1 MNLRAMLLSSMTA
14 FALIAGTTGA
24 MADGNIQTINIGIG
38 NLGDGF
44 GDYNAVAVSALQQN
58 AVQIAGSMSE
68 IAIGGEHSAEM
79 DFGEMSFEN
88 QMFSNNNFNSGVN
101 AVQGNALAIAT
112 ATNGGGG
119 GPAFA
124 GLGF

>member
-1 MNLRAMLLSSMTA
+1 MNLRAMLLPSLTA
-14 FALIAGTTGA
+14 FALITGASGA
-24 MADGNIQTINIGIG
+24 MADGSIQTIDIGIG

-44 GDYNAVAVSALQQN
+44 GDYNAVAVAALQQN
-58 AVQIAGSMSE
+58 SVQVAGSMSE
-68 IAIGGEHSAEM
+68 IAMGGEHSAEM

-88 QMFSNNNFNSGVN
+88 QIFNNNNVNTGVN

-112 ATNGGGG
+112 ATNGDSG

-124 GLGF
+124 GLGL